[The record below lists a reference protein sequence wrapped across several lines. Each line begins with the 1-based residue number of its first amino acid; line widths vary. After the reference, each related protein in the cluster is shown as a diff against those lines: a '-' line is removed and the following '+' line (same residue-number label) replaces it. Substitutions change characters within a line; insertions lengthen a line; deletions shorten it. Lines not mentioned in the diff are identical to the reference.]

1 MVLVQSLDKT
11 LTLKS
16 PLIIPRSHLS
26 HTEERQM
33 PSIRKRNGLWQAQVR
48 KRNTGSISKSF
59 HRKSDATK
67 WALQQEITLQSGSL
81 ISKQR
86 DDHTLNCLMNR
97 YLEEVTPHKRGKE
110 QEGRHIKRLRNDN
123 KLMRTFLRAARPPV
137 FASFRD
143 TRIHDGVRA
152 CQVRE

>member
-1 MVLVQSLDKT
+1 
-11 LTLKS
+11 
-16 PLIIPRSHLS
+16 
-26 HTEERQM
+26 M

-86 DDHTLNCLMNR
+86 FAKHMDTNAVSVH
-97 YLEEVTPHKRGKE
+97 YLAAKDNER
-110 QEGRHIKRLRNDN
+110 RLKSR
-123 KLMRTFLRAARPPV
+123 
-137 FASFRD
+137 
-143 TRIHDGVRA
+143 VRA
-152 CQVRE
+152 VFPNGVHHLTYHAVMSSQRPLPRGSEALRYINLK